1 MKKVIYLFTILGF
14 ATQTIN
20 AQVEVFTSDYIALTV
35 PQHFYGEI
43 TYVNDSLFQETK
55 DMSEIKN
62 DKTLL
67 RSLPNIVSNVTV
79 YEVEQNGDLK
89 VLGIGISGKNKVYQ
103 VIYDYSQTQTLV
115 WGSGNNAES
124 VLVGV
129 GVRMVAKVKTKKA
142 GINLS
147 SPFGLTADTKKVEG
161 SLEVRVTGISSH
173 KINGLIPTTTD
184 LSPSSISVALQAVAT
199 IKSHIHD
206 EETIIT
212 PQYLGYNKID
222 NTIRT
227 ENIKTQKIN

>member
-1 MKKVIYLFTILGF
+1 M
-14 ATQTIN
+14 N

-43 TYVNDSLFQETK
+43 THINDSLFQELK
-55 DMSEIKN
+55 DVSGLKN
-62 DKTLL
+62 DRTLL

-115 WGSGNNAES
+115 WGSGENAES
-124 VLVGV
+124 VLVGI

-147 SPFGLTADTKKVEG
+147 SPFGLTANTKKVEG
-161 SLEVRVTGISSH
+161 SLEVRVTGISSS
-173 KINGLIPTTTD
+173 KINGIIPTTTD
-184 LSPSSISVALQAVAT
+184 LSASSISVALQAVAT

-206 EETIIT
+206 KETIIT

-222 NTIRT
+222 QTIKN
-227 ENIKTQKIN
+227 ENVNTQKIN